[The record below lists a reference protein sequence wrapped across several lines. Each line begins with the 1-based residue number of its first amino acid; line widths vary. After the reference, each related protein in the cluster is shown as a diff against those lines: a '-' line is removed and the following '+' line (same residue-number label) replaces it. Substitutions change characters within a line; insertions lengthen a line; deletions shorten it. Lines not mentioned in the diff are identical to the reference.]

1 MQMPSSGS
9 GRRNY
14 AFTEINVTP
23 FVDVMLVLLIVF
35 MVSAPLMVSG
45 MDIDLP
51 SEPTSAVDTDNV
63 EPLTINIDS
72 SGSIFI
78 QDVTTPIEKLD
89 LSAKLEAIV
98 RSNPETRVVVKADK
112 GLTYQAIMEVL
123 AAVGASG
130 ITKVALLSEQK

>member
-1 MQMPSSGS
+1 MQMPNSGA

-14 AFTEINVTP
+14 TFTEINVTP

-51 SEPTSAVDTDNV
+51 SEPTSAIETDNV
-63 EPLTINIDS
+63 EPLTINIDD
-72 SGSIFI
+72 SGAIFI
-78 QDVTTPIEKLD
+78 QDITTPIAKPDLSEKL
-89 LSAKLEAIV
+89 KAIV

-112 GLTYQAIMEVL
+112 GLTYQTIMEVL
-123 AAVGASG
+123 SVVGSSG
-130 ITKVALLSEQK
+130 ITKVALLSQQQ